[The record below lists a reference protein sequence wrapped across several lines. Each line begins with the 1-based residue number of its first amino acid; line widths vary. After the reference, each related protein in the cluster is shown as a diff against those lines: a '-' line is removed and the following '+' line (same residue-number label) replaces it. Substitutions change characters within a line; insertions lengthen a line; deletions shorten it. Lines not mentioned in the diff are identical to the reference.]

1 MKLAF
6 SVNSKQKKFFKKLS
20 LVCSDIKVYESKKIF
35 TISFKA
41 LKYLKKISFKKAI
54 NLRVKDFYAKYEI
67 NVPKVFLESFYTFLA
82 YYNFFRY
89 FSIFKKKYKSVI
101 VWNGFMFRQA
111 IILEIA
117 KALNKEIIYC
127 EGGYLPNRFVI
138 DKKGI
143 NYYNSVPREPE
154 FFKNYTPKPLPKS
167 LIPRELRKGKKIEKN
182 QTPLPQKFIFVPFQ
196 VDYDTQI
203 LLFSPWVSNMREL
216 FALMEELSQK
226 LGITFV
232 FKEHPSS
239 RKSYEDLKRKQNK
252 HLIFAN
258 NYSTQELIQKASMVI
273 TINSTV
279 GIESLLFHKK
289 VITLG
294 EAFYN
299 IKGIVKHIKNKNEL
313 EKALQ
318 EGFEIDFDLVDRFL
332 SYLYYDYLI
341 EGNLKAFNEQSV
353 KMRLCQ

>member
-1 MKLAF
+1 
-6 SVNSKQKKFFKKLS
+6 
-20 LVCSDIKVYESKKIF
+20 
-35 TISFKA
+35 
-41 LKYLKKISFKKAI
+41 
-54 NLRVKDFYAKYEI
+54 
-67 NVPKVFLESFYTFLA
+67 
-82 YYNFFRY
+82 
-89 FSIFKKKYKSVI
+89 
-101 VWNGFMFRQA
+101 
-111 IILEIA
+111 
-117 KALNKEIIYC
+117 
-127 EGGYLPNRFVI
+127 
-138 DKKGI
+138 
-143 NYYNSVPREPE
+143 
-154 FFKNYTPKPLPKS
+154 
-167 LIPRELRKGKKIEKN
+167 
-182 QTPLPQKFIFVPFQ
+182 
-196 VDYDTQI
+196 
-203 LLFSPWVSNMREL
+203 MREL
-216 FALMEELSQK
+216 FALMKELSQK

-299 IKGIVKHIKNKNEL
+299 ITGIVKHIKNKNEL